1 MAPRPFSERN
11 GLAKSDPTL
20 NWPSREGRHT
30 DQSGMNSISSVLAV
44 IVILGLGILGGL
56 VYLGQASAPATQP
69 VEKVLP
75 ADQFPR

>member
-1 MAPRPFSERN
+1 
-11 GLAKSDPTL
+11 
-20 NWPSREGRHT
+20 
-30 DQSGMNSISSVLAV
+30 MNSISSVLVV

-56 VYLGQASAPATQP
+56 VYLGQTSAPATQS